1 MVFVGVRQHIM
12 STNSEQPEQNIASK
26 PAPKR
31 RRKKNRE
38 FSNVIQDF
46 LERTGLNEDLE
57 AAVAHVTRH
66 GINNFWKNFQ
76 PVDVA
81 NNLPPGNFAPPPS
94 PVDDPNDPY
103 VILGVH
109 RNTPPEIIRAVY
121 MAWVKNHHP
130 DVGGDPETFK
140 KINVAYD
147 EIKKVKGL

>member
-1 MVFVGVRQHIM
+1 M
-12 STNSEQPEQNIASK
+12 STNPTQQADNLPQK

-38 FSNVIQDF
+38 FSSVIQDF

-57 AAVAHVTRH
+57 AAVAHVTRQ

-76 PVDVA
+76 PVDVTS
-81 NNLPPGNFAPPPS
+81 NLPPGGDAPSTPIS
-94 PVDDPNDPY
+94 KDPDDPY
-103 VILGVH
+103 VVLGVH
-109 RNTPPEIIRAVY
+109 KDTPPEIIRAVY